1 MMRTRCQAGD
11 AMYATHQACKLF
23 GGDLRLGRGRRQQ
36 LAQQIDVACLGR
48 IVQGAAGKRSR
59 RGERQ

>member
-1 MMRTRCQAGD
+1 
-11 AMYATHQACKLF
+11 MYATHQACKLF